1 MRVRVIVALAAALVL
16 LSSGLGTSARWYEE
30 LRFADDPITVN
41 SGELGIASSDVS
53 YRVLGRYPTDTR
65 FEGLTAC
72 TAPQGFAHCAEANA
86 AQVRDFRF
94 MRGDRLTVESRFD
107 VTATGTNLRYAITVT
122 PLPQTPSPGW
132 TSEDTVTP
140 GGVLTGAQTV
150 TVERTLEFS
159 GPVGAGDWAGAFGDV
174 TVPDIAVQ
182 AIQEDR

>member
-1 MRVRVIVALAAALVL
+1 MIVALAAALVL

-41 SGELGIASSDVS
+41 SGELG
-53 YRVLGRYPTDTR
+53 RYPTDTR

-72 TAPQGFAHCAEANA
+72 TAPQGFAHCAEASA